1 MTELYEFCKIEW
13 EENYQKKENAKKE
26 FNAFIRDFD
35 MTGKNDFVRFPVSS
49 WFRWKCPCCNNY
61 LDIQK
66 LKNGKIVHYR
76 YVFFLIDD
84 MIFTCNKC
92 GYKYGYHYVSGFMCN
107 P

>member
-1 MTELYEFCKIEW
+1 MIETYESCKKEWKEDYLKKEKIE
-13 EENYQKKENAKKE
+13 KE
-26 FNAFIRDFD
+26 FRTFIHNFD
-35 MTGKNDFVRFPVSS
+35 MCGKNDFIKFPISYL
-49 WFRWKCPCCNNY
+49 FRWKCPYCGNY

-66 LKNGKIVHYR
+66 LKNKKIVHYR
-76 YVFFLIDD
+76 YVLLNDD